1 METIRKKKI
10 CIIYLRLTD
19 VRVKPTAFH
28 QIRRIDWGSQEVVI
42 PLEISQYVIDHRAID
57 TLPLQFD
64 IACTHFLHNLRFK
77 SFQTLLR
84 TWQFRW
90 RILGNGTLY
99 IPEHVTCVLFFCFCF
114 IFVFLFYAVSFPAV
128 NHFSRRCIEFCRQ
141 KGITTGITCTIYIH
155 VECIL
160 HQ

>member
-28 QIRRIDWGSQEVVI
+28 QIRRIDWGSLEVVI

-57 TLPLQFD
+57 TLLLQFD

-99 IPEHVTCVLFFCFCF
+99 IPEHVTCVLFFRLCLIF
-114 IFVFLFYAVSFPAV
+114 IFFFMQFLSLLWIIFPEDALNFADRKV
-128 NHFSRRCIEFCRQ
+128 
-141 KGITTGITCTIYIH
+141 
-155 VECIL
+155 
-160 HQ
+160 

>member
-42 PLEISQYVIDHRAID
+42 LLEISQYVIDHRAMD

-90 RILGNGTLY
+90 RILGNGTCIYLNML
-99 IPEHVTCVLFFCFCF
+99 HVYYFFAFVSFLFFFF
-114 IFVFLFYAVSFPAV
+114 MQFLFLLWIIFPEDALNFADRKV
-128 NHFSRRCIEFCRQ
+128 
-141 KGITTGITCTIYIH
+141 
-155 VECIL
+155 
-160 HQ
+160 

>member
-28 QIRRIDWGSQEVVI
+28 QIRRIDWGSLVVI

-99 IPEHVTCVLFFCFCF
+99 IRYLNMLHVYYFFAYVSFLF
-114 IFVFLFYAVSFPAV
+114 FLFYAVSFPAV

-141 KGITTGITCTIYIH
+141 KGITTGITIYIH
-155 VECIL
+155 VECII